1 VSAVTVTTRPPLRA
15 VAIPNEHG
23 GWGLTAEPILLG
35 LLIAPSAAG
44 VALGAAAMLAFVARA
59 PLRVVLVDRFRER
72 TLERTRLARR
82 VLAVELLLIAAAVGL
97 ALATADDRSFWWPAL
112 VAAPLI
118 VIELAYD
125 MRSRSRRLVPE
136 VCGAIGICAVVAMI
150 VTAGGWST
158 AIAVGAWLVLA
169 ARSTTTI
176 PHVRVQ
182 VARLHHRSG
191 DRRVLPIADVLA
203 VGAVGI
209 AVGLDVRLLAGAAAV
224 AVLVAVQWVLDR
236 RPPPPAK
243 VIGITQSVFGIAVV
257 VATALGVH
265 LI

>member
-23 GWGLTAEPILLG
+23 GWGLTAEPIVLG
-35 LLIAPSAAG
+35 LLIAPSTAG
-44 VALGAAAMLAFVARA
+44 IALGVAAMLAFVARA

-72 TLERTRLARR
+72 TLERTRLAGR
-82 VLAVELLLIAAAVGL
+82 VLAVEVLLIAAAVGL
-97 ALATADDRSFWWPAL
+97 ALATADDRRFWWPAV

-136 VCGAIGICAVVAMI
+136 VCGAIGICAVAAMI
-150 VTAGGWST
+150 VIADGSST

-169 ARSTTTI
+169 ARAITTI

-191 DRRVLPIADVLA
+191 DRRILPVADVVAIAA
-203 VGAVGI
+203 VVVAVS
-209 AVGLDVRLLAGAAAV
+209 LDVRLLAGAAAV
-224 AVLVAVQWVLDR
+224 AVLVAVQWALDR

-243 VIGITQSVFGIAVV
+243 VIGVTQTVFGSAVV
-257 VATALGVH
+257 IATALGVH